1 MKIKLLLFFLVLSTS
16 SINVYADG
24 VFGHPT
30 FETVDQAR
38 ARHSAE
44 NYNTYKNNNYQAPL
58 GGYSSKLGDP
68 SPAGTL
74 QPGYV
79 NNGLNTNYNNQHNNN
94 SLNGW

>member
-1 MKIKLLLFFLVLSTS
+1 MNIKSLLLLIILLSTTS
-16 SINVYADG
+16 NAFADS
-24 VFGHPT
+24 FSRP
-30 FETVDQAR
+30 FETVDEAR

-68 SPAGTL
+68 QPQGTL

-79 NNGLNTNYNNQHNNN
+79 NNGLNTNSNYGNFNKKNNN
-94 SLNGW
+94 YGW